1 MTYLNNSKTSSF
13 EDFKKEF
20 NKRIKK
26 SSNYLSILSV
36 AALASTLPM
45 NTAHA
50 GNETITNAQA
60 MDESRIDSVSGSDLQ
75 INDGGVAT
83 GAIAIPATKISD
95 FKFNGSTAAQAT
107 LNFANTGAIII
118 ASNVDSLASKAGT
131 LKVNFATADSTAGLV
146 TISGAI
152 ASTGLLTNVTI
163 GSATTAGN
171 VSFTKNAAM
180 VADVV
185 TVTGGNHAN
194 EDSAIRLQNAVT
206 VTSITLDDNLGD
218 ATVDIGTTAA
228 VIIAGTINGA
238 ADGEGTLLVSGAGG
252 KTFSGI
258 IGGTKDLKLADI
270 NNASTFSAAVS
281 SVDVAIADS
290 ITADFDAALT
300 ATTITVGSGTIGG
313 TVSATSSAAQAI
325 AGNIVSFGTDKKG
338 TVIANNTHSTGAV
351 FGGNI
356 GTTAASMAL
365 VTVTDNATFSGDV
378 FTESM
383 TIANAAITNVKGD
396 LEIGAADATLTGTT
410 SDMSFSGTT
419 AQTVTGTAAGS
430 LILGAGDGQ
439 GLIKFSNAAG
449 VTMATNMGLAT
460 KGLKSLTTSGTA
472 KLILSAATH
481 DINDLIIG
489 NNTTLELTTDI
500 AAASTIFTTVSVGD
514 TFNAGATVIMPSN
527 LVTGT
532 SVILVKNDDNVNVD
546 EIAEDIN
553 VALRDTALTDFVATV
568 AIGDLSVTATDNSAA
583 TVAGNLGTTTNI
595 GTAMIQARNAMIA
608 GSATELS
615 AINNVL
621 NVEGGFSATEDT
633 SFAKQAAPQTEM
645 IAGSTVAAQ
654 GVSGSVQGIMSN
666 RMASLRSG
674 DAFAAGTGMSAGG
687 AMSAKS
693 GFIQVF
699 GSVVEQ
705 DNKKV
710 GSGTQSGY
718 DADSSGVAVGFDGI
732 SDNGTTVGLSLSASN
747 TDVDG
752 KGTGKA
758 KNDMDTYTASIYMD
772 KATDAGYLEG
782 SLTYGMS
789 ENTSSRSITAA
800 GLNRTLSAAY
810 DSQQVSL
817 NIGVGMPNEVGVG
830 FITPFA
836 SFTGTMIETDAYTE
850 KSTVAADALRLRI
863 AQDDVSSVVG
873 TVGIKYH
880 NVMDNG
886 GVPMISLAINNEFG
900 DTTITSKNKY
910 TGGGTAFNTSTNI
923 EELSATLGLAYSMGN
938 DTTSIEFAAEADAND
953 DEYISYGGS
962 FKIIG
967 KF

>member
-1 MTYLNNSKTSSF
+1 MKNLSINKTSSF

-26 SSNYLSILSV
+26 SSNYLSIMSV
-36 AALASTLPM
+36 AALATALPM
-45 NTAHA
+45 NTAIA
-50 GNETITNAQA
+50 GNQTITNAQA
-60 MDESRIDSVSGSDLQ
+60 MDATRLGNVSGSDLQ
-75 INDGGVAT
+75 INDGGIAT
-83 GAIAIPATKISD
+83 GSIAIAATKISD
-95 FKFNGSTAAQAT
+95 FKFNGTAANQAT
-107 LNFANTGAIII
+107 LNFANTAAIII
-118 ASNVDSLASKAGT
+118 ASNVDSLSTKAGT
-131 LKVNFATADSTAGLV
+131 LKVNFATANAAASLV
-146 TISGAI
+146 TVSGAI
-152 ASTGLLTNVTI
+152 ASTGALTNIAV

-171 VSFTKNAAM
+171 VSFSNGAAI
-180 VADVV
+180 VADVL
-185 TVTGGNHAN
+185 TVTGGNHAL
-194 EDSAIRLQNAVT
+194 EDSFIRLQNAVT

-218 ATVDIGTTAA
+218 ATVQIGTTAA
-228 VIIAGTINGA
+228 IIVAGTINGA

-252 KTFSGI
+252 KTFSGVL
-258 IGGTKDLKLADI
+258 GGIKDLKLTDI
-270 NNASTFSAAVS
+270 DNASIFSAAVS
-281 SVDVAIADS
+281 SVSVTIADS
-290 ITADFDAALT
+290 ITADFDAGLT
-300 ATTITVGSGTIGG
+300 ATTITVGSGGIGG
-313 TVSATSSAAQAI
+313 TISATSAAAQAI
-325 AGNIVSFGTDKKG
+325 AGDIVSFGTDKKG
-338 TVIANNTHSTGAV
+338 TVVSNNTHASGAV

-356 GTTAASMAL
+356 GTTAASLAL
-365 VTVTDNATFSGDV
+365 VTVTDNTTFSGDV

-383 TIANAAITNVKGD
+383 TIANAAVTNVKGNV
-396 LEIGAADATLTGTT
+396 EIGATDVTLAGTT

-419 AQTVTGTAAGS
+419 AQTVTGTGAGAV
-430 LILGAGDGQ
+430 ILGAGAGQ

-449 VTMATNMGLAT
+449 VTIDVNMGTNT
-460 KGLKSLTTSGTA
+460 KELKSLTTSGTA
-472 KLILSAATH
+472 KLILKKGAH
-481 DINDLIIG
+481 EINDLIIG

-500 AAASTIFTTVSVGD
+500 AAGTTIFDTTSVAD
-514 TFNAGATVIMPSN
+514 TFNAGSTIIMPAN
-527 LVTGT
+527 LANGT
-532 SVILVKNDDNVNVD
+532 SVLLVDNDDNVNVD

-568 AIGDLSVTATDNSAA
+568 AIGDLSVTANDVTGAVA
-583 TVAGNLGTTTNI
+583 AGNLGTTTNI
-595 GTAMIQARNAMIA
+595 GTAMLQARSAMVA
-608 GSATELS
+608 GSASELS
-615 AINNVL
+615 TINNL
-621 NVEGGFSATEDT
+621 MNVEGGFSATEDT
-633 SFAKQAAPQTEM
+633 TFAKQAAPQTEM

-654 GVSGSVQGIMSN
+654 GVSNSVQGIMSN

-674 DAFAAGTGMSAGG
+674 DAFVGSGMSAGG

-710 GSGTQSGY
+710 GSGIQSGY
-718 DADSSGVAVGFDGI
+718 DADSSGVAIGFDGI
-732 SDNGTTVGLSLSASN
+732 SDAGTTVGLSLSASN

-789 ENTSSRSITAA
+789 ENTSSRKITAA

-817 NIGVGMPNEVGVG
+817 NIGVGMPNEVAAG

-850 KSTVAADALRLRI
+850 KSTVAADALRLKI
-863 AQDDVSSVVG
+863 TQDDVSSLIA

-886 GVPMISLAINNEFG
+886 GVPMISFAINNEFG
-900 DTTITSKNKY
+900 DTTVTSKNKY

-938 DTTSIEFAAEADAND
+938 DKTSIEFAAEADAND